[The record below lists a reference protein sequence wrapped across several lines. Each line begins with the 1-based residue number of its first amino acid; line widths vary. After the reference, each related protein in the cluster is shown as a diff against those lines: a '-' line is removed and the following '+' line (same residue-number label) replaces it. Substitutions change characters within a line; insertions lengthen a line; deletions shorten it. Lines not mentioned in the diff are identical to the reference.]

1 MEKENTPLS
10 WTCRFHPTEWF
21 HEIGCPHEKWTKEDL
36 QKAIETRKSSEGLTV
51 KRLQEAKEEG
61 IQQGKREAL
70 ADAERIARETMDSL
84 ELKTNAEY
92 NACDDL
98 TKRIV
103 NKIWDKLS
111 SLANSSKDKV

>member
-1 MEKENTPLS
+1 MKQ
-10 WTCRFHPTEWF
+10 
-21 HEIGCPHEKWTKEDL
+21 EKWWEADVRRLFHGVWGASPWNEGRMTDTAIDVL
-36 QKAIETRKSSEGLTV
+36 QGIIAEATR
-51 KRLQEAKEEG
+51 RG
-61 IQQGKREAL
+61 IQQGKREAF

-111 SLANSSKDKV
+111 SLSNSSKGKV